1 MSEENGKSNN
11 ISQINEINHI
21 STKILTQA
29 PYNPFAPNQN
39 TIITTTDNNNLYN
52 NSIHATRPFL
62 NEIQNEG
69 PKTTDTETNNIK
81 KDSGINIDEEIA
93 LAQKQSKE
101 IMEKERMAVE
111 YENALKAEIEQ
122 TTPLIS
128 ELLDIK
134 ILLKDYEE
142 NLEYANSVKIITEKY
157 KYIRKVRRDGN
168 CFYRAYIYRLF
179 EYICMKNNNSL
190 YNDMLKK
197 IEGIKEL
204 TAKNGYEWILV
215 EDFYNVF
222 YGEFCSCFNS
232 VNNNGVS
239 VRDYL
244 DNLFSDKDKGNYL
257 IYFIRFCIAAYL
269 KENRMLYEVYIEGD
283 FETWIR
289 KEVEAID
296 NEADQIQIMACVNYF
311 DVGVKIEYLNKLK
324 NEVVKFPED
333 KKDEDIF
340 IEVLFTPGHYDI
352 LYH

>member
-69 PKTTDTETNNIK
+69 PKTTDTENNNIK

-239 VRDYL
+239 VRDYM

-257 IYFIRFCIAAYL
+257 LYFEL
-269 KENRMLYEVYIEGD
+269 
-283 FETWIR
+283 
-289 KEVEAID
+289 
-296 NEADQIQIMACVNYF
+296 
-311 DVGVKIEYLNKLK
+311 
-324 NEVVKFPED
+324 
-333 KKDEDIF
+333 
-340 IEVLFTPGHYDI
+340 
-352 LYH
+352 